1 MLSVIVTDK
10 FFVIVISDTSCINN
24 FAAINRIHLLH
35 QLYETVVIPEAVYLE
50 LTDPSFPV
58 AGADEVQTF
67 NWLQTRA
74 VRDRTLVEGLSSELD
89 IGEAEAIA
97 LAVEIQADRVLL
109 LPCTIAFSSLLTN
122 LTKVLFSLN

>member
-1 MLSVIVTDK
+1 M
-10 FFVIVISDTSCINN
+10 IVISDTSCINN
-24 FAAINRIHLLH
+24 LAAINRIHLLH